1 MLSVESPDMWT
12 KQQVA
17 KWVSDKCTEYEI
29 DENEVSKLKSQNG
42 KGLDRLSKEDWIRR
56 SENHGDLFFNLWRE
70 LKQKIT
76 AEGITENK
84 DILGNLKIHTLKI
97 ISYVVLIIYWG
108 KLSKKKAKH
117 ILISDT
123 RCTISIT
130 S

>member
-1 MLSVESPDMWT
+1 VMLSVESPDMWT

-97 ISYVVLIIYWG
+97 ISYVVSIIYWG
-108 KLSKKKAKH
+108 KLLKKKAKH
-117 ILISDT
+117 IF
-123 RCTISIT
+123 T